1 MGDVFVRLGN
11 APVMVTGENRVRS
24 VLYRK
29 ELTMWYRFLSLL
41 VVLATLTLVTPSY
54 AADDDND
61 TDDISPAAARALAS
75 HDYEQVALALFSAQ
89 TPADIAALT
98 PEFERL
104 RAKKMSP
111 LGVMSPQTLSSAP
124 SALSDWAL
132 AGALFL
138 KITNDQ
144 KLSNRLNSIYYSR
157 LQKGD
162 VLLRRTGLL
171 GCKLWVVVPLCQ
183 FWAFMYEHS
192 GIYYGKRLNGDLV
205 VYESTSDGGVQF
217 LPLKTWQKTNLYV
230 GIHRSAI
237 DVYRIAA
244 IFEQLVNKYGYRGQT
259 PYNFNLANKYTDKA
273 LYCSQLVWKFY
284 LMLGI
289 DVDSNDPMYAA
300 WLRLMYGNTIG
311 NYVSANAVAPDE
323 VGLTS
328 KLFRVAAGWNY

>member
-1 MGDVFVRLGN
+1 
-11 APVMVTGENRVRS
+11 
-24 VLYRK
+24 
-29 ELTMWYRFLSLL
+29 MWYRFLSLL
-41 VVLATLTLVTPSY
+41 IVLATLSLVTPSY
-54 AADDDND
+54 AADDND
-61 TDDISPAAARALAS
+61 ANGDISPAAARALAS

-89 TPADIAALT
+89 TPADITALT
-98 PEFERL
+98 PAFERL

-111 LGVMSPQTLSSAP
+111 LGVISPQTLSSAP

-144 KLSNRLNSIYYSR
+144 KLTNRLSSTYYSR

-192 GIYYGKRLNGDLV
+192 GIYYGKRLNGDVV
-205 VYESTSDGGVQF
+205 VYESTSNGGVQF
-217 LPLKTWQKTNLYV
+217 TNINTWKDRSLYV

-259 PYNFNLANKYTDKA
+259 PYNLNLANKYTDKA

-311 NYVSANAVAPDE
+311 NYVSVNAVAPDE

>member
-1 MGDVFVRLGN
+1 
-11 APVMVTGENRVRS
+11 
-24 VLYRK
+24 
-29 ELTMWYRFLSLL
+29 MWYRFLSLL

-144 KLSNRLNSIYYSR
+144 KLTNRLSSTYYNR
-157 LQKGD
+157 LLKGD

-171 GCKLWVVVPLCQ
+171 GCKLMVVVPLCQ

-192 GIYYGKRLNGDLV
+192 GIYYGNRFGQDLS
-205 VYESTSDGGVQF
+205 VYESTSNGGVQF
-217 LPLKTWQKTNLYV
+217 MSLKTWKDRSLYV

-244 IFEQLVNKYGYRGQT
+244 VFEQLVNKYGYRGQT

-300 WLRLMYGNTIG
+300 WLRLMYGNMVG

-323 VGLTS
+323 VGLST
-328 KLFRVAAGWNY
+328 KLIRVATGWNN

>member
-1 MGDVFVRLGN
+1 
-11 APVMVTGENRVRS
+11 
-24 VLYRK
+24 
-29 ELTMWYRFLSLL
+29 MWYRFLSLL
-41 VVLATLTLVTPSY
+41 VVLATLSLVTPSY
-54 AADDDND
+54 AADNDDAND
-61 TDDISPAAARALAS
+61 DVSPAAARALAS
-75 HDYEQVALALFSAQ
+75 NDYEQVALALFSAQ

-98 PEFERL
+98 PTFERL
-104 RAKKMSP
+104 RAKKMRP
-111 LGVMSPQTLSSAP
+111 LGLSNPQG
-124 SALSDWAL
+124 ALSDWAL

-138 KITNDQ
+138 KITKDQ
-144 KLSNRLNSIYYSR
+144 KLSNRLSSTYYKR

-162 VLLRRTGLL
+162 VLLRRTGLQ
-171 GCKLWVVVPLCQ
+171 GCKIWAIVPLCQ

-192 GIYYGKRLNGDLV
+192 GIYYGKRIGQDLS
-205 VYESTSDGGVQF
+205 VYESTSNGGVQF

-237 DVYRIAA
+237 DVHRIAA
-244 IFEQLVNKYGYRGQT
+244 VFEQLINKYGYRGQT

-284 LMLGI
+284 LRLGI

-328 KLFRVAAGWNY
+328 KLFRVAAGWNN

>member
-1 MGDVFVRLGN
+1 
-11 APVMVTGENRVRS
+11 
-24 VLYRK
+24 
-29 ELTMWYRFLSLL
+29 MWYRFLSLL
-41 VVLATLTLVTPSY
+41 VVLATLSLVTPSY
-54 AADDDND
+54 AADNDDAND
-61 TDDISPAAARALAS
+61 DVSPAAARALAS
-75 HDYEQVALALFSAQ
+75 NDYEQVALALFSAQ

-98 PEFERL
+98 PAFERL
-104 RAKKMSP
+104 RAKKMRP
-111 LGVMSPQTLSSAP
+111 LGLSNPQG
-124 SALSDWAL
+124 ALSDWAL

-138 KITNDQ
+138 KITKDQ
-144 KLSNRLNSIYYSR
+144 KLSNRLSSTYYKR

-162 VLLRRTGLL
+162 VLLRRTGLQ
-171 GCKLWVVVPLCQ
+171 GCKIWAIVPLCQ

-192 GIYYGKRLNGDLV
+192 GIYYGKRIGQDLS
-205 VYESTSDGGVQF
+205 VYESTSNGGVQF

-237 DVYRIAA
+237 DVHRIAA
-244 IFEQLVNKYGYRGQT
+244 VFEQLINKYGYRGQT

-284 LMLGI
+284 LRLGI

-328 KLFRVAAGWNY
+328 KLFRVAAGWNN

>member
-1 MGDVFVRLGN
+1 
-11 APVMVTGENRVRS
+11 
-24 VLYRK
+24 
-29 ELTMWYRFLSLL
+29 MWYRFLSLL
-41 VVLATLTLVTPSY
+41 VVLTTLSLVTPSY
-54 AADDDND
+54 AADDDDAND
-61 TDDISPAAARALAS
+61 DVSPAAARALAS
-75 HDYEQVALALFSAQ
+75 NDYEQVALALFSAQ
-89 TPADIAALT
+89 TPADIVALT
-98 PEFERL
+98 PVFERL
-104 RAKKMSP
+104 RAKKTTP
-111 LGVMSPQTLSSAP
+111 LGLSNPQG
-124 SALSDWAL
+124 ALSDWAL

-138 KITNDQ
+138 KITKDQ
-144 KLSNRLNSIYYSR
+144 KLTNRLSSTHYNR

-162 VLLRRTGLL
+162 VLLRRTGLQ
-171 GCKLWVVVPLCQ
+171 GCKIWAIVPLCQ

-237 DVYRIAA
+237 DVHRIAA
-244 IFEQLVNKYGYRGQT
+244 VFEQLVNKYGYRGQT
-259 PYNFNLANKYTDKA
+259 RYNFNLANKYTDKA

-289 DVDSNDPMYAA
+289 NVDSNDPMYAA
-300 WLRLMYGNTIG
+300 WLRLMYGNMVG

-328 KLFRVAAGWNY
+328 KLFRVAAGWNN

>member
-1 MGDVFVRLGN
+1 
-11 APVMVTGENRVRS
+11 
-24 VLYRK
+24 
-29 ELTMWYRFLSLL
+29 MWYRFLSLL
-41 VVLATLTLVTPSY
+41 VVLTTLSLVTPSY
-54 AADDDND
+54 AADDDDAND
-61 TDDISPAAARALAS
+61 DVSPAAARALAS
-75 HDYEQVALALFSAQ
+75 NDYEQVALALFSAQ
-89 TPADIAALT
+89 TPADIVALT
-98 PEFERL
+98 PVFERL
-104 RAKKMSP
+104 RAKKTTP
-111 LGVMSPQTLSSAP
+111 LGLSNPQGV
-124 SALSDWAL
+124 LSDWAL

-138 KITNDQ
+138 KITKDQ
-144 KLSNRLNSIYYSR
+144 KLSNRLSSTYYNR

-162 VLLRRTGLL
+162 VLLRRTGLQ
-171 GCKLWVVVPLCQ
+171 GCKLMVVVPLCQ

-192 GIYYGKRLNGDLV
+192 GIYYGKRLNGDLM
-205 VYESTSDGGVQF
+205 VYESTSNGGVQF
-217 LPLKTWQKTNLYV
+217 TNVNTWKSRSFYV

-237 DVYRIAA
+237 DVNRIAA

-289 DVDSNDPMYAA
+289 NVDSNDPMYAA
-300 WLRLMYGNTIG
+300 WLRLMYGNTVG

>member
-1 MGDVFVRLGN
+1 
-11 APVMVTGENRVRS
+11 
-24 VLYRK
+24 
-29 ELTMWYRFLSLL
+29 MWYRFLSLL
-41 VVLATLTLVTPSY
+41 IVLATLTLVTPSY

-111 LGVMSPQTLSSAP
+111 LGVMNTQTLSSAP

-144 KLSNRLNSIYYSR
+144 KLTNRLSSTYYNR
-157 LQKGD
+157 LLKGD

-171 GCKLWVVVPLCQ
+171 GCKLMVVVPLCQ

-192 GIYYGKRLNGDLV
+192 GIYYGNRFGQDLS
-205 VYESTSDGGVQF
+205 VYESTSNGGVQF
-217 LPLKTWQKTNLYV
+217 MSLKTWKDRSLYV

-244 IFEQLVNKYGYRGQT
+244 VFEQLVNKYGYRGQT

-300 WLRLMYGNTIG
+300 WLRLMYGI
-311 NYVSANAVAPDE
+311 
-323 VGLTS
+323 
-328 KLFRVAAGWNY
+328 R

>member
-1 MGDVFVRLGN
+1 
-11 APVMVTGENRVRS
+11 
-24 VLYRK
+24 
-29 ELTMWYRFLSLL
+29 MWYRFLSLL
-41 VVLATLTLVTPSY
+41 VVLTTLSLVTPSY
-54 AADDDND
+54 AADNDDAND
-61 TDDISPAAARALAS
+61 DVSPAAARALAS
-75 HDYEQVALALFSAQ
+75 NDYEQVALALFSAQ
-89 TPADIAALT
+89 TPADIAVLT
-98 PEFERL
+98 PVFEHL
-104 RAKKMSP
+104 RAKKTTP
-111 LGVMSPQTLSSAP
+111 LSLSNPQG
-124 SALSDWAL
+124 ALSDWAL

-138 KITNDQ
+138 KITKDQ
-144 KLSNRLNSIYYSR
+144 KLSNRLSSTYYNR

-162 VLLRRTGLL
+162 VLLRRTGLQ
-171 GCKLWVVVPLCQ
+171 GCKLMVVVPLCQ

-244 IFEQLVNKYGYRGQT
+244 VFEQLVNKYGYRGQT
-259 PYNFNLANKYTDKA
+259 RYNFNLANKYTTKA

-284 LMLGI
+284 LRLGI

-300 WLRLMYGNTIG
+300 WLRLMYGNTVG

>member
-1 MGDVFVRLGN
+1 
-11 APVMVTGENRVRS
+11 
-24 VLYRK
+24 
-29 ELTMWYRFLSLL
+29 MWYRFLSLL
-41 VVLATLTLVTPSY
+41 IVLATLTLVTPSY
-54 AADDDND
+54 AADDDDANG
-61 TDDISPAAARALAS
+61 DISPAAARALAS
-75 HDYEQVALALFSAQ
+75 NDYEQVALALFSAQ

-98 PEFERL
+98 PAFERL

-111 LGVMSPQTLSSAP
+111 LGVISPQTLSSAP

-144 KLSNRLNSIYYSR
+144 KLTNRLSSTYYSR

>member
-1 MGDVFVRLGN
+1 
-11 APVMVTGENRVRS
+11 
-24 VLYRK
+24 
-29 ELTMWYRFLSLL
+29 MWYRFLSLL

-192 GIYYGKRLNGDLV
+192 GIYYGKRLNGDVV
-205 VYESTSDGGVQF
+205 VYESTSNGGVQF
-217 LPLKTWQKTNLYV
+217 TNINTWKDRSLYV

-244 IFEQLVNKYGYRGQT
+244 VFEQLVNKYGYRGQT
-259 PYNFNLANKYTDKA
+259 PYNLNLANKYTDKA
-273 LYCSQLVWKFY
+273 LYCSQLVWKFF

-311 NYVSANAVAPDE
+311 NYVSVNAVAPDE

>member
-1 MGDVFVRLGN
+1 
-11 APVMVTGENRVRS
+11 
-24 VLYRK
+24 
-29 ELTMWYRFLSLL
+29 
-41 VVLATLTLVTPSY
+41 
-54 AADDDND
+54 
-61 TDDISPAAARALAS
+61 
-75 HDYEQVALALFSAQ
+75 
-89 TPADIAALT
+89 
-98 PEFERL
+98 
-104 RAKKMSP
+104 MSP
-111 LGVMSPQTLSSAP
+111 LGFGNTQG
-124 SALSDWAL
+124 ALSDWAQ

-138 KITNDQ
+138 KITKDQ
-144 KLSNRLNSIYYSR
+144 KLTNRLSSTYYTR

-162 VLLRRTGLL
+162 VLLRRTGLQ
-171 GCKLWVVVPLCQ
+171 GCKIWAIVPLCQ

-192 GIYYGKRLNGDLV
+192 GIYYGKRIGQDLS

-237 DVYRIAA
+237 DVHRIAA
-244 IFEQLVNKYGYRGQT
+244 VFEQLVNKYGYRGQT

-284 LMLGI
+284 LRLGI

-328 KLFRVAAGWNY
+328 KLFRVAAGWNN